1 MKCTDHHQHIGFL
14 IKCIDKTIVN
24 EINKELEKYD
34 ITAVQQ
40 EILAYL
46 YFSKNQGP
54 VYQKDIEHYLRLS
67 NPTVAGIVKR
77 LESKKMI
84 NRFPAKEDGRFKCL
98 VLTEKGEEVVLETL
112 SIGPNKIEG
121 YLTKGLNQEE
131 RKELVT
137 LLNKVLK
144 SIK

>member
-1 MKCTDHHQHIGFL
+1 M
-14 IKCIDKTIVN
+14 
-24 EINKELEKYD
+24 
-34 ITAVQQ
+34 
-40 EILAYL
+40 
-46 YFSKNQGP
+46 S
-54 VYQKDIEHYLRLS
+54 S
-67 NPTVAGIVKR
+67 
-77 LESKKMI
+77 
-84 NRFPAKEDGRFKCL
+84 
-98 VLTEKGEEVVLETL
+98 TEKGEEVVLETL